1 MADEEMP
8 EEDSPEIEPSPGMES
23 EVDGVGEEEE
33 QPRIDEVLKSL
44 PLLNDLYV
52 GMQAM
57 NLTIVDAMIEEM
69 EADLLAEFIHLE
81 RTPIPSVMIVSALS
95 QLWIF
100 GVYELLRTWRQRLQD
115 VLKFADRTAA
125 LPPEPR
131 EAEIAAKEAS
141 LRDPTYD
148 LAGHAPHVT
157 AYRRA
162 VLDQPY
168 RESLRTAL
176 YRSEIP
182 FRRIESLRVH
192 LAKHEIPKAKG
203 VYGGGA
209 GYSRIN
215 YDGSIA
221 YHVPL
226 GDHQVDIITR
236 RQIADDLRQLA
247 DDRPLSIL
255 SSELQ
260 EKITRFAQHSY
271 GIKRVIATLKDGTQ
285 HDVAIAWGR
294 HLVFVRGYGM
304 PPFGADMIVDVEEVK
319 PGEEPVFEEPK
330 EG

>member
-1 MADEEMP
+1 MADEEKPP
-8 EEDSPEIEPSPGMES
+8 EHSPEIERSPGNEFEDES
-23 EVDGVGEEEE
+23 DDEEEE
-33 QPRIDEVLKSL
+33 RPRIDDVLKSL

-57 NLTIVDAMIEEM
+57 NLTIVDSMIEEM
-69 EADLLAEFIHLE
+69 EGDLLAEYIHLE

-115 VLKFADRTAA
+115 VLKFADQTATLA
-125 LPPEPR
+125 SER
-131 EAEIAAKEAS
+131 RDAQIAAREAS
-141 LRDPTYD
+141 LHDPTYD
-148 LAGHAPHVT
+148 LVGHVPHGKV
-157 AYRRA
+157 YRRA
-162 VLDQPY
+162 VLDDPF

-176 YRSEIP
+176 HRSEIP

-215 YDGSIA
+215 YDGAIA

-226 GDHQVDIITR
+226 GDHEVDIVTR

-255 SSELQ
+255 SPELQ
-260 EKITRFAQHSY
+260 EKIKPFAQQTY
-271 GIKRVIATLKDGTQ
+271 GIKRVVATLKDGSK

-304 PPFGADMIVDVEEVK
+304 PPFGAEMIVDVEEVK
-319 PGEEPVFEEPK
+319 PGEETAFEEPR

>member
-1 MADEEMP
+1 MPDEENLQ
-8 EEDSPEIEPSPGMES
+8 EDSPDIELSSEIEGE
-23 EVDGVGEEEE
+23 GEEEE
-33 QPRIDEVLKSL
+33 RPRIDEVLKSL

-57 NLTIVDAMIEEM
+57 NLTIVDSMIEEM
-69 EADLLAEFIHLE
+69 EEDLLAEYIHLE

-115 VLKFADRTAA
+115 VLKFVDKTATLA
-125 LPPEPR
+125 PEAR
-131 EAEIAAKEAS
+131 EAQIAAKEAS
-141 LRDPTYD
+141 LHDPTYD
-148 LAGHAPHVT
+148 VVGHAPHVK
-157 AYRRA
+157 AYGRA
-162 VLDQPY
+162 VLDEPF

-226 GDHQVDIITR
+226 GGHEVDIITR

-255 SSELQ
+255 SPELQ
-260 EKITRFAQHSY
+260 EKIKPFAHQSY
-271 GIKRVIATLKDGTQ
+271 GIRRVLATLKDGSK
-285 HDVAIAWGR
+285 HDVAIAWDR
-294 HLVFVRGYGM
+294 HLVFVRRYGM
-304 PPFGADMIVDVEEVK
+304 PPFGAEMIIDVEQVN
-319 PGEEPVFEEPK
+319 PGDEPAFDEPK